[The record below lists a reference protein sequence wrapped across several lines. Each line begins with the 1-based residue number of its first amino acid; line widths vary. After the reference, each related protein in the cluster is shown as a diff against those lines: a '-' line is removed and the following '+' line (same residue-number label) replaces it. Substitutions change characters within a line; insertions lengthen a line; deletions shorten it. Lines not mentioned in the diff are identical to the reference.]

1 MRRNIRNRADLQM
14 EIARLTGEKNIREKM
29 LKENFQS
36 FVDQL
41 KPVNLIKSAFHSFA
55 GDSEL
60 KSQLAS
66 KGADAAI
73 GFIISNLLF
82 KNASP
87 LIRTAASMLGSTVAL
102 KVFGDDSDHYVEKFK
117 ALFQKLKTVM
127 KKDDKDSRAFDEEDI
142 YRS

>member
-1 MRRNIRNRADLQM
+1 MKRSIQNRADLHI
-14 EIARLTGEKNIREKM
+14 EIARLKEEKVVRERM
-29 LKENFQS
+29 LKDNFRS
-36 FVDQL
+36 LTDQL
-41 KPVNLIKSAFHSFA
+41 KPVNLIKSVFSSFS

-66 KGADAAI
+66 KGTDAAI
-73 GFIISNLLF
+73 GFIISNLIF

-102 KVFGDDSDHYVEKFK
+102 KVFGEDSGHYVDKFK
-117 ALFQKLKTVM
+117 ALFQKLRTFVKR
-127 KKDDKDSRAFDEEDI
+127 DDKDSPTFDEKDI

>member
-1 MRRNIRNRADLQM
+1 MKKDIRNRTDLRM
-14 EIARLTGEKNIREKM
+14 EIARLTGEKDVREKM
-29 LKENFQS
+29 LKENFHS
-36 FVDQL
+36 FTDQL
-41 KPVNLIKSAFHSFA
+41 KPINLIKSAFRSFT

-66 KGADAAI
+66 KGTDAAI

-82 KNASP
+82 KNANP

-117 ALFQKLKTVM
+117 ALFHKLKTVL
-127 KKDDKDSRAFDEEDI
+127 KKGENESRTFDEEDI